1 MEAPTPTLLKI
12 VEIKFEE
19 QKYICKIQNIDDE
32 LIGVSV
38 FLLNSLLYKGNIHLE
53 SIREQIITFYNYN
66 IKEIYE
72 EIYQLNFDDFSL
84 TKEFNKYKLK
94 IKFIILKKEI
104 NLLID
109 LIENKD
115 IKIPNNDIIDYYEN
129 IIKEKNNTISEL
141 KEIIKF
147 KDEKIESL
155 EEQLKNINKKVEKTI
170 EKKNNTPNYDLYNDF
185 NIKLKNP
192 IHKLNIHTS
201 KIVCLSVLN
210 DGRLV
215 SGSNDYSI
223 IIYNKITYRP
233 DIIIKEHSGG
243 VNCITQLNS
252 GILVSCSDDKTIKLF
267 KIKEK
272 EYEILQTLDYHSD
285 KVYKIV
291 ELKNK
296 YLTSCSED
304 ASIIFYFKDNFEY
317 IKDYKISTNGAS
329 YSIIQTKENEIC
341 YSEYKKNNSN

>member
-109 LIENKD
+109 LILLNLSRT
-115 IKIPNNDIIDYYEN
+115 IISGLD
-129 IIKEKNNTISEL
+129 KK
-141 KEIIKF
+141 
-147 KDEKIESL
+147 
-155 EEQLKNINKKVEKTI
+155 KKVNRK
-170 EKKNNTPNYDLYNDF
+170 
-185 NIKLKNP
+185 
-192 IHKLNIHTS
+192 
-201 KIVCLSVLN
+201 
-210 DGRLV
+210 
-215 SGSNDYSI
+215 
-223 IIYNKITYRP
+223 
-233 DIIIKEHSGG
+233 
-243 VNCITQLNS
+243 
-252 GILVSCSDDKTIKLF
+252 
-267 KIKEK
+267 
-272 EYEILQTLDYHSD
+272 
-285 KVYKIV
+285 
-291 ELKNK
+291 
-296 YLTSCSED
+296 
-304 ASIIFYFKDNFEY
+304 
-317 IKDYKISTNGAS
+317 
-329 YSIIQTKENEIC
+329 
-341 YSEYKKNNSN
+341 